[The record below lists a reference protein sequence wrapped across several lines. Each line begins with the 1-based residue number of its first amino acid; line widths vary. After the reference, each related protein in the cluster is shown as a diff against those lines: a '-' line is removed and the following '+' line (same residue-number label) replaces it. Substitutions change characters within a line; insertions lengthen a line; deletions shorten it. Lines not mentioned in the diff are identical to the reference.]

1 MPLNVDFY
9 EVFFAAV
16 DCSRSFHNRNK
27 VTSMV
32 MLLSQKKS
40 EEITRL
46 NRGTEILETQGNIL
60 REACGSHNGLSLEM
74 PTPAQFP
81 SRL

>member
-1 MPLNVDFY
+1 
-9 EVFFAAV
+9 
-16 DCSRSFHNRNK
+16 
-27 VTSMV
+27 MV

-40 EEITRL
+40 EEITCL